1 MPLALNESG
10 VKSALVRSV
19 AASWTRPP
27 RSVKSKS
34 AVSLTASPSR
44 RWRFGGTGPAPR
56 RWSFGGTSVRR
67 HLVAFVADRLLDVV
81 KPQGAAFDRRRGWL
95 TEGQQRAERR
105 ERQGDTHGAHSGT
118 ATGLSLA
125 NRYRRDRH
133 ESTTDTRKA
142 EVVVISCFRGRP
154 GRSAYDRRVPYP
166 VAIDVQ
172 PAHTNRNRLTVAFR
186 IILAIPHL
194 LLIGGIGMG
203 FALQSGRPGTG
214 TSTSFGSE
222 TGLLGAVAYVLAIV
236 TWFAIVIGGRDI
248 PAIRQ
253 YTVFYLRWRVR
264 ALSYLML
271 LGDAYPPFGDD
282 PYPAS
287 LAFVESEGPRR
298 RLSVGF
304 RLILIIPQLIVDR
317 IAQLSRGG
325 SRRSWRGWRFCSP
338 AITEGALRVQCRRPA
353 LVHSCRSLS
362 APARGRIPTILIRVI

>member
-1 MPLALNESG
+1 M
-10 VKSALVRSV
+10 
-19 AASWTRPP
+19 
-27 RSVKSKS
+27 
-34 AVSLTASPSR
+34 
-44 RWRFGGTGPAPR
+44 
-56 RWSFGGTSVRR
+56 
-67 HLVAFVADRLLDVV
+67 
-81 KPQGAAFDRRRGWL
+81 
-95 TEGQQRAERR
+95 
-105 ERQGDTHGAHSGT
+105 
-118 ATGLSLA
+118 
-125 NRYRRDRH
+125 
-133 ESTTDTRKA
+133 
-142 EVVVISCFRGRP
+142 ISCFRGRP

-166 VAIDVQ
+166 VSIDVQ

-214 TSTSFGSE
+214 TGTSFGSE
-222 TGLLGAVAYVLAIV
+222 TGLLGAVAYILAIV

-287 LAFVESEGPRR
+287 LAFVEPEGPRR

-304 RLILIIPQLIVDR
+304 RLILIIPQLIVVGLLT
-317 IAQLSRGG
+317 IAWWVTSFVAWL
-325 SRRSWRGWRFCSP
+325 
-338 AITEGALRVQCRRPA
+338 AILFTGNYPKGLYEFSVGVLRWF
-353 LVHSCRSLS
+353 
-362 APARGRIPTILIRVI
+362 IRVEAYLLLLVDEYPPFSFE